1 MQKVAVVTDS
11 VADIPPQLAEELGIT
26 IVPLIL
32 RFGTDVYRDSL
43 DISPDEYYRKL
54 AIVKA
59 LPKTSAPPPLAFT
72 EIYDRLAEKTDGILY
87 IGLSSRFSGTFQIAS
102 QAVGLMKNKCR
113 VELVDSRWAAMA
125 QGFIA
130 INAARAAIAGANL
143 DEVLSI
149 ARRTTARVGLCAAFD
164 TLEYLERGG
173 RIGKAQAFL
182 GSLLKINPVIGIK
195 DGEVIPLSKE
205 HSRAKAL
212 DYLYN
217 FAAGHPDIEALAVEY
232 ASDRSE
238 ADKLVKRLETKFPH
252 VPVYISR
259 ATPVMGT
266 HTGPGLI
273 LVSIMTKNDIPL

>member
-1 MQKVAVVTDS
+1 MHNVAVVTDS
-11 VADIPPQLAEELGIT
+11 VADIPPQLTEELGIT

-32 RFGTDVYRDSL
+32 RFGSDVYRDSL

-54 AIVKA
+54 TTVKT
-59 LPKTSAPPPLAFT
+59 LPKTSTPPPLAFT
-72 EIYDRLAEKTDGILY
+72 EIYDRLAEKTDSILY
-87 IGLSSRFSGTFQIAS
+87 IGLSSKFSGTFQVAS

-113 VELVDSRWAAMA
+113 IELLDSQWAAMA

-130 INAARAAIAGANL
+130 ITAAKATLAGAGL
-143 DEVLSI
+143 DESLSI
-149 ARRTTARVGLCAAFD
+149 ARRTIPRVGLCAAFD

-182 GSLLKINPVIGIK
+182 GSLLKINPVIGLK

-205 HSRAKAL
+205 LSRTKAL

-217 FAAGHPDIEALAVEY
+217 FAARHPDIEALAVEY
-232 ASDRSE
+232 ASDRNE
-238 ADKLVKRLETKFPH
+238 ANKLIERLKAKFPH
-252 VPVYISR
+252 VPVYLSR
-259 ATPVMGT
+259 ATPVIGT

-273 LVSIMTKNDIPL
+273 VVSIMTKSNIRL

>member
-1 MQKVAVVTDS
+1 MHKVAVVTDS
-11 VADIPPQLAEELGIT
+11 VADIPPQLAEELEIT
-26 IVPLIL
+26 IVPLVL

-54 AIVKA
+54 ATAKV
-59 LPKTSAPPPLAFT
+59 LPKTSALPPLAFT
-72 EIYDRLAEKTDGILY
+72 EIYDRLAEKTDSILY
-87 IGLSSRFSGTFQIAS
+87 IGLSSKFSGTFQIAS

-113 VELVDSRWAAMA
+113 VELLDSQWAAMA

-130 INAARAAIAGANL
+130 ITAAKAAIAGASL
-143 DEVLSI
+143 DEALSI
-149 ARRTTARVGLCAAFD
+149 ARWTIPRVGLCAAFD

-173 RIGKAQAFL
+173 RIGKAQAFM

-212 DYLYN
+212 DYLYS
-217 FAAGHPDIEALAVEY
+217 FAAGHPDIEVLAVEY
-232 ASDRSE
+232 ASDLNE
-238 ADKLVKRLETKFPH
+238 ADKLVERLKTKFPH
-252 VPVYISR
+252 VPVYISH

-273 LVSIMTKNDIPL
+273 LVSIMTKNDILT